1 MRAEKTLQEIFEA
14 LVELNVIKKSR
25 VGPVRTAIKQYARIL
40 DFSDPREC
48 PISAYLKSDTA
59 RNQLIEERAPQTL
72 GSNGI
77 RNLKNNV
84 SYILRKAIELDVIS
98 PLAADLASWSESN
111 PMTLMPKRNESVYPA
126 KFVIDPVPQRLAQE
140 IAEYENWSTRIN
152 NRMRPKRLQKRPISF
167 YHHRQT
173 ILLEAGYLVKFR
185 GLKAEAIGLLILIEP
200 NNAID
205 YVEWCIERQK
215 RHTKGSEAILSRI
228 IVLARYLEITVQT
241 SEQQTIIQRRLSELR
256 KFSATL
262 GTPIR
267 VQHKEKRWLDLVQ
280 LEKVGRSIYPLNARR
295 INELS
300 KQTLRNLE
308 RGCKNRPTP
317 DRKFTRCA
325 FRVLQSLLI
334 RLVIRIPLRQ
344 RNLREMQWAPSSP
357 AEGRNLYRKERRL
370 APKISGKRVEDCYS
384 KRGSTF
390 LGI

>member
-1 MRAEKTLQEIFEA
+1 MNAETTPQKTLQGVFET
-14 LVELNVIKKSR
+14 LVDLNVIKPSR
-25 VGPVRTAIKQYARIL
+25 VAPVRTAIKQYARIL
-40 DFSDPREC
+40 DFSDPGEC

-59 RNQLIEERAPQTL
+59 RNQVIEERAPQTL
-72 GSNGI
+72 GSDGV

-84 SYILRKAIELDVIS
+84 SYVLRKAIELDVIS
-98 PLAADLASWSESN
+98 PLAAELASWKESN
-111 PMTLMPKRNESVYPA
+111 PTTLMPKRNESVYPA
-126 KFVIDPVPQRLAQE
+126 KFVIDPVPQRLEQE

-185 GLKAEAIGLLILIEP
+185 GLKAEAIDLLTLIEP

-241 SEQQTIIQRRLSELR
+241 SELQSTIQQRLLELR

-300 KQTLRNLE
+300 QQALTKLE
-308 RGCKNRPTP
+308 RGCKNPGSPGRT
-317 DRKFTRCA
+317 
-325 FRVLQSLLI
+325 FRAV
-334 RLVIRIPLRQ
+334 R
-344 RNLREMQWAPSSP
+344 
-357 AEGRNLYRKERRL
+357 
-370 APKISGKRVEDCYS
+370 SGFCS
-384 KRGSTF
+384 HS
-390 LGI
+390 